1 MSNTVVSLIS
11 MGALGILFSV
21 GLAIASKQFHVEADP
36 LVDSIEAVL
45 PGINCGACGFAGC
58 RAFAE
63 GVATG
68 KAPTDGC
75 PVGGAEVAAKVAAV
89 LGVEASGKNRR
100 VAQVLCKGG
109 QNEAP
114 RRAEYH
120 GPVDCRIVHMTQHG
134 DKGCAFGCLG
144 GGTCVEACRFDAMR
158 MNENGLPEIIEDNC
172 TACNACVKA
181 CPRDIIVLAEERQG
195 VHIRCRSLAK
205 GKETRSVCSVGCIAC
220 RRCEKEC
227 PVDAITVEDNLARID
242 YELCINCRKC
252 VAVCPM
258 NTIDEQ
264 DGKPIIKKRRAS

>member
-1 MSNTVVSLIS
+1 MSNTLVSLIS
-11 MGALGILFSV
+11 MGALGVVFSI
-21 GLAIASKQFHVEADP
+21 GLAIASKQFHVESDP
-36 LVDSIEAVL
+36 LIDNIEAVL

-63 GVATG
+63 GVAAK
-68 KAPTDGC
+68 KAPTNGC
-75 PVGGAEVAAKVAAV
+75 PVGGAEVAAKVAEV
-89 LGVEASGKNRR
+89 LGQQATETRR
-100 VAQVLCKGG
+100 KVAQVLCKGG
-109 QNEAP
+109 FSEAP
-114 RRAEYH
+114 RRANYQ
-120 GPVDCRIVHMTQHG
+120 GPADCRIVHLTQNG
-134 DKGCAFGCLG
+134 DKGCSYGCLG
-144 GGTCVEACRFDAMR
+144 CGTCVEACRFDAMR

-172 TACNACVKA
+172 TACNACVEA
-181 CPRDIIVLAEERQG
+181 CPRDIIVLVEERQG

-227 PVDAITVEDNLARID
+227 PVDAITVNDNLARID
-242 YELCINCRKC
+242 YDLCINCRKC